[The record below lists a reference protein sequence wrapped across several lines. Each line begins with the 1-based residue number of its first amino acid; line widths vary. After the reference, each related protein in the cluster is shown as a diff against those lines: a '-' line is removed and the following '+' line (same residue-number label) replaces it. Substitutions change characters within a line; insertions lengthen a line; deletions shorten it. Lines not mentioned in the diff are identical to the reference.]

1 MDVIYSYN
9 QNVLMDKLIGTTTL
23 SLPDVVRNGGF
34 VDTHLNVNTEGK
46 IHGTLH
52 VSVRILS
59 GRILFEK
66 NVIDRNA

>member
-1 MDVIYSYN
+1 MLLIEVIYSYN

-34 VDTHLNVNTEGK
+34 IDTQLNVNTEGK

-52 VSVRILS
+52 VSVRIVS
-59 GRILFEK
+59 GKLYGK
-66 NVIDRNA
+66 